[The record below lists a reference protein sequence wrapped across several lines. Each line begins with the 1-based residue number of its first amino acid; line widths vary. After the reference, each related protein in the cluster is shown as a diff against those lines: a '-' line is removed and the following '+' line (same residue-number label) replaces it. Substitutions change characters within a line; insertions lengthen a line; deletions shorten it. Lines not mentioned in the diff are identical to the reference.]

1 MQAIERKRIEVAVE
15 AHHVPHIRNC
25 LEAIAHEDFT
35 VSPIISGWNARGYWS
50 SEYAF
55 GTIGQKVMVRFTA
68 DAQPLRP
75 LLAAGFGILLSDILV
90 INATAVPN

>member
-1 MQAIERKRIEVAVE
+1 MPSSSKQRIEVAVE

-25 LEAIAHEDFT
+25 LNAIAHEDFT

-55 GTIGQKVMVRFTA
+55 RHIGEKVMVRFTA
-68 DAQPLRP
+68 ESEPLRP
-75 LLAAGFGILLSDILV
+75 LLAAGFGILLSKVLV
-90 INATAVPN
+90 INKTHVPN